1 MIYTSVDIG
10 SHSIKIVVSERI
22 NDKFYTLAST
32 SVRSKGIKK
41 GIIKEPDLVLESLK
55 EAILTINQD
64 LGIEIKKVFLSFPL
78 FLVNTSIET
87 ADIEV
92 SGIVENIDIQ
102 KVINKTVSENI
113 SKKEEVL
120 YLEPIVY
127 EIDSDLQVI
136 DPRGLTADRLKVRCA
151 VSTIERKYL
160 YDYFALFQ
168 QLNIEIVDI
177 TYGIIG
183 DYFENANIELN
194 RKLGVVVN
202 LGYSKDASCS
212 TTSVRCTTSGR
223 CSERLTP
230 SGQKRFFSAE

>member
-92 SGIVENIDIQ
+92 SGRFNYKAKKIFV
-102 KVINKTVSENI
+102 VRGENI
-113 SKKEEVL
+113 SA
-120 YLEPIVY
+120 I
-127 EIDSDLQVI
+127 
-136 DPRGLTADRLKVRCA
+136 
-151 VSTIERKYL
+151 
-160 YDYFALFQ
+160 YDYHSKRGQNL
-168 QLNIEIVDI
+168 LN
-177 TYGIIG
+177 
-183 DYFENANIELN
+183 
-194 RKLGVVVN
+194 
-202 LGYSKDASCS
+202 
-212 TTSVRCTTSGR
+212 
-223 CSERLTP
+223 
-230 SGQKRFFSAE
+230 

>member
-151 VSTIERKYL
+151 VSTIEKKYL
-160 YDYFALFQ
+160 YDLIQ
-168 QLNIEIVDI
+168 K
-177 TYGIIG
+177 
-183 DYFENANIELN
+183 N
-194 RKLGVVVN
+194 RQN
-202 LGYSKDASCS
+202 
-212 TTSVRCTTSGR
+212 
-223 CSERLTP
+223 
-230 SGQKRFFSAE
+230 

>member
-87 ADIEV
+87 ADTEV

-102 KVINKTVSENI
+102 KVINKYFGD
-113 SKKEEVL
+113 L
-120 YLEPIVY
+120 Y
-127 EIDSDLQVI
+127 
-136 DPRGLTADRLKVRCA
+136 
-151 VSTIERKYL
+151 
-160 YDYFALFQ
+160 
-168 QLNIEIVDI
+168 I
-177 TYGIIG
+177 TFII
-183 DYFENANIELN
+183 FI
-194 RKLGVVVN
+194 
-202 LGYSKDASCS
+202 
-212 TTSVRCTTSGR
+212 
-223 CSERLTP
+223 
-230 SGQKRFFSAE
+230 

>member
-127 EIDSDLQVI
+127 EIDFDLQVI

-151 VSTIERKYL
+151 VSTIEKKYL
-160 YDYFALFQ
+160 YDFILW
-168 QLNIEIVDI
+168 
-177 TYGIIG
+177 
-183 DYFENANIELN
+183 
-194 RKLGVVVN
+194 KL
-202 LGYSKDASCS
+202 
-212 TTSVRCTTSGR
+212 
-223 CSERLTP
+223 
-230 SGQKRFFSAE
+230 